1 MRHARSCS
9 TLHCMHD
16 LSQGTLTITI
26 KDRDIR
32 QRSTSPTSR
41 PHLVPNAP
49 TVVPMSLRYHSALR
63 SSQKL
68 FQTRRHSLQE
78 CASAQFKLDAKARRS
93 DTWVS
98 HRFVFVV
105 VPLHPTIPLHS
116 PFISRPWRHFP
127 LQRQVSSRRLPPHS
141 SVRGMK
147 RSVLSFPNRSGI
159 IILWTTLLLGLR
171 PGSHGCLAG
180 AQLIF
185 YYMDQF
191 LKKPDELVRV
201 LGCAI
206 GHERSHKLF

>member
-78 CASAQFKLDAKARRS
+78 CASAQFKLDAKARRATLES
-93 DTWVS
+93 PIASSSSLSLSIRRS
-98 HRFVFVV
+98 HSTHLLFPGLEDIFLFNVKFL
-105 VPLHPTIPLHS
+105 PAA
-116 PFISRPWRHFP
+116 FP
-127 LQRQVSSRRLPPHS
+127 LTLP
-141 SVRGMK
+141 
-147 RSVLSFPNRSGI
+147 
-159 IILWTTLLLGLR
+159 
-171 PGSHGCLAG
+171 CG
-180 AQLIF
+180 A
-185 YYMDQF
+185 
-191 LKKPDELVRV
+191 
-201 LGCAI
+201 
-206 GHERSHKLF
+206 